1 MYNLLEQL
9 KADLVLLKTA
19 LKNPKAPHSTDEQL
33 DRIIKQVDTI
43 QKEAKNGTRRK
54 S

>member
-1 MYNLLEQL
+1 MLSLLEQL

-43 QKEAKNGTRRK
+43 QKEANNGTKR
-54 S
+54 

>member
-1 MYNLLEQL
+1 LHSLLEQL

-43 QKEAKNGTRRK
+43 QKEANNGTKR
-54 S
+54 

>member
-1 MYNLLEQL
+1 MYSRLEL
-9 KADLVLLKTA
+9 IRADLVLLKSA

-33 DRIIKQVDTI
+33 DRIIKQVDDI
-43 QKEAKNGTRRK
+43 IKEVKNGDKRK

>member
-1 MYNLLEQL
+1 MHSLLEQL

-33 DRIIKQVDTI
+33 DRIIKQVETL
-43 QKEAKNGTRRK
+43 QKEANNGSKR
-54 S
+54 

>member
-1 MYNLLEQL
+1 MHSLLEQL

-43 QKEAKNGTRRK
+43 QKEANNGTKR
-54 S
+54 

>member
-1 MYNLLEQL
+1 MHSLLEQL

-33 DRIIKQVDTI
+33 DRIIKQVDDI
-43 QKEAKNGTRRK
+43 IKEVKNGDKRK

>member
-1 MYNLLEQL
+1 L

-43 QKEAKNGTRRK
+43 QKEAKNGNTRK

>member
-1 MYNLLEQL
+1 LHSLLEQL

-43 QKEAKNGTRRK
+43 QKEANNGSKR
-54 S
+54 